1 MEGFDTST
9 MTYMAPTLPV
19 TNVHDHSLFTQ
30 QPGPMPIDMQD
41 MYTNFDMST
50 YAG

>member
-9 MTYMAPTLPV
+9 MTYMPPGMPVSNVSGHDNFTKPAPV
-19 TNVHDHSLFTQ
+19 AV
-30 QPGPMPIDMQD
+30 DMQD
-41 MYTNFDMST
+41 MFSNFDMST